1 LLVIYIAIIKYY
13 EKDNQT
19 FEIKILTFKKYL
31 WPMLPKIFG
40 KNPTGKSLAHIEKS
54 ANYKNGQFQNLSPT
68 GVMTERGAILKTI
81 RDNIKKPKDNSPLQ
95 ALPFEEFSLKNT
107 VENGLNYSWFG
118 HSSYFLEYNGFRI
131 LVDPVFS
138 GSASPVGGFA
148 KAFNGADHTKAAHF
162 DSIDLLILTHD
173 HYDHLDYKTILA
185 LAPKAKHILTSLG
198 VASHLNYWG
207 IPSDK
212 ITELNWWQ
220 TAQINKDLKITA
232 TPARHF
238 SGRVLVRAK
247 TLWSSFVVD
256 WHDLHLYI
264 GADSGYDT
272 HFKTIGEELGPFD
285 FAWLECGQYGKYWPQ
300 IHMLPEETVKAAI
313 DLNAKNVLPVHWGK
327 FALSMHSWNEPIN
340 RFMTAAQNKHFQVIV
355 PKIGAMS
362 NIITEQPLEP
372 WWNF

>member
-1 LLVIYIAIIKYY
+1 
-13 EKDNQT
+13 
-19 FEIKILTFKKYL
+19 
-31 WPMLPKIFG
+31 MLPKIFG
-40 KNPTGKSLAHIEKS
+40 KNPSGNSLAHIEKS

-68 GVMTERGAILKTI
+68 SVMTERGAMLKTI
-81 RDNIKKPKDNSPLQ
+81 RDNINKPKDTSPLRN
-95 ALPFEEFSLKNT
+95 LPFEEFSLQNT
-107 VENGLNYSWFG
+107 IEKGLNYSWFG

-138 GSASPVGGFA
+138 GAASPVGGFA

-162 DSIDLLILTHD
+162 DAIDLLILTHD
-173 HYDHLDYKTILA
+173 HYDHLDYKTIVA
-185 LAPKAKHILTSLG
+185 LAPKVKHILTSLG

-220 TAQINKDLKITA
+220 TAQINKDLKITS

-238 SGRVLVRAK
+238 SGRGLVRAK
-247 TLWSSFVVD
+247 TLWSSFVVN
-256 WHDLHLYI
+256 WFDLNLYI
-264 GADSGYDT
+264 GADSGYDA

-300 IHMLPEETVKAAI
+300 IHMLPEETVQAAI
-313 DLNAKNVLPVHWGK
+313 DLKAKNVLPVHWGK

-340 RFMTAAQNKHFQVIV
+340 RFIAAAKDKPFKVIV

-362 NIITEQPLEP
+362 NLLTEQPLEP

>member
-1 LLVIYIAIIKYY
+1 M
-13 EKDNQT
+13 
-19 FEIKILTFKKYL
+19 F
-31 WPMLPKIFG
+31 PKIFG
-40 KNPTGKSLAHIEKS
+40 KNPSGNSLATIEKA

-68 GVMTERGAILKTI
+68 TVMQERGAILKTL
-81 RDNIKKPKDNSPLQ
+81 RENLRKPKDNTPQ
-95 ALPFEEFSLKNT
+95 QPLPFEEFSLHQSKPT
-107 VENGLNYSWFG
+107 DLNYAWFG
-118 HSSYFLEYNGFRI
+118 HSSYFLEYNSFRI

-138 GSASPVGGFA
+138 GSASPINGFA
-148 KAFNGADHTKAAHF
+148 KAFNGADHTKVEHF
-162 DSIDLLILTHD
+162 DTIDLLLLTHD

-185 LAPKAKHILTSLG
+185 LAPKVKHILTSLG
-198 VASHLNYWG
+198 VASHLRYWG
-207 IPSDK
+207 IAPDK

-238 SGRVLVRAK
+238 SGRGFTRAK

-300 IHMLPEETVKAAI
+300 IHMLPEDGVQAAKDLKAT
-313 DLNAKNVLPVHWGK
+313 NVLPVHWGK
-327 FALSMHSWNEPIN
+327 FALSMHSWNEPIK
-340 RFMTAAQNKHFQVIV
+340 RFTAAAEQESFNIIV
-355 PKIGAMS
+355 PKIGAVT
-362 NIITEQPLEP
+362 NLLAPPTLQP